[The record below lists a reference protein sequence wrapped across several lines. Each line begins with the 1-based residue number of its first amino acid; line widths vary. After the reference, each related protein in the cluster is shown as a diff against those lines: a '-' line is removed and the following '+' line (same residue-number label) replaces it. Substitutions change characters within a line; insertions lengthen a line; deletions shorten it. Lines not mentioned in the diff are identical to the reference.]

1 MKNLCK
7 TVFFLFIL
15 FYSCEKETEINMSLV
30 LTGEVTDINN
40 EGAKFNGEISNLS
53 GEEIMEYGFV
63 WDNVKNPKIENAQ
76 KYIVYDPPEKSTFQT
91 QISTTLKDSI
101 NYYVRA
107 FIKSKTSVIYG
118 NEVIFNSR
126 GSVAPKIKNLFP
138 ESGNINDT
146 ILIIG
151 ENFSYRNYDNKV
163 FFGEYSS
170 SVVKAKQ
177 DTLWVIAPSKLKSLN
192 SSVSVSIIDNKS
204 IADDMF
210 NLIPPVINDFHKKN
224 GTFGSELTITGEN
237 FKSNAE
243 SLKVFFGDY
252 AAKITE
258 LNNQSLVVVV
268 PDSLNYR
275 NSFIRVE
282 MNNIS
287 VLSNEVFTLEDLE
300 IKNFTPNVS
309 LTGQKITLYGNNFSL
324 VKGNNK
330 VLIGGI
336 VAQVEN
342 ASMNELEVI
351 VPTQE
356 KNYYPSRDVIIKVTV
371 AGQSQDYHEPLLIND
386 KWFRLKDAPVQDPY
400 NLINV
405 SLDDM
410 VYIGLNNTTEFWSFN
425 TQTEQWQQLAHFPG
439 RPRSAGTAFILD
451 KKIYFGTGSINY
463 EQPNDIWE
471 YDINNNTWT
480 QKNKFPGAIRSGAT
494 SFSLNNKGY
503 MIAGVEEAPAS
514 YNHPYDDC
522 WEYNPHDDSWT
533 ELQNVQY
540 PGWTGATGFF
550 NAAAITIGQTALFG
564 LGMNMVAYPKGYHE
578 RMYIFDPDA
587 SKQWTQIKSFPEER
601 TDHPIS
607 FLFNGVPVFYAN
619 KTFFTYNLKTN
630 TWSQLFESIFNSE
643 EFHYGLAFT
652 SEIKIFLGCG
662 TTNQLWEYDQNRE

>member
-1 MKNLCK
+1 MENLCK

-40 EGAKFNGEISNLS
+40 EGAKFNGEISNIS
-53 GEEIMEYGFV
+53 GEEILEYGFV
-63 WDNVKNPKIENAQ
+63 WDIVKNPKIENAQ
-76 KYIVYDPPEKSTFQT
+76 KYIVYDSPKKSTFQT
-91 QISTTLKDSI
+91 QVSTTLKDSI
-101 NYYVRA
+101 NYFVRA

-126 GSVAPKIKNLFP
+126 GSVAPKIKTLFP

-146 ILIIG
+146 IQIIG
-151 ENFSYRNYDNKV
+151 ENFSYRNSDNKV
-163 FFGEYSS
+163 FFGEYPS
-170 SVVKAKQ
+170 SVIKARQ
-177 DTLWVIAPSKLKSLN
+177 DTLWVVVPSQVNSLN
-192 SSVSVSIIDNKS
+192 SVVSVSILDNKS
-204 IADDMF
+204 IADDIF
-210 NLIPPVINDFHKKN
+210 NLIPPLISDFHEKI

-243 SLKVFFGDY
+243 SLKVFFGNY
-252 AAKITE
+252 AAKIIE

-275 NSFIRVE
+275 NSSIKVE

-287 VLSNEVFTLEDLE
+287 ALSNEEFILEDL
-300 IKNFTPNVS
+300 KVKDFNPKVA
-309 LTGQKITLYGNNFSL
+309 LTGQKITLFGNNFSP

-342 ASMNELEVI
+342 ASLYELEVI

-356 KNYYPSRDVIIKVTV
+356 ENYYPSRNVNVKVTV
-371 AGQSQDYHEPLLIND
+371 AGQSQDHNEPLLIND

-400 NLINV
+400 NLIYV
-405 SLDDM
+405 SHDNM
-410 VYIGLNNTTEFWSFN
+410 VYLGLNNTTELWSFN
-425 TQTEQWQQLAHFPG
+425 TQTEKWQQLAHFPG
-439 RPRSAGTAFILD
+439 RPRAGGTAFILD

-480 QKNKFPGAIRSGAT
+480 QKNKYPGAIRSAAT
-494 SFSLNNKGY
+494 AFSLNNKGY
-503 MIAGVEEAPAS
+503 LIAGVEEAPAS
-514 YNHPYDDC
+514 YNNPYDDC
-522 WEYNPHDDSWT
+522 WEYNPQTDSWT
-533 ELQNVQY
+533 ELQSVQY
-540 PGWTGATGFF
+540 PGWTSATGFF
-550 NAAAITIGQTALFG
+550 YAAAISIGKTALFG

-578 RMYIFDPDA
+578 RMYIFDPNA
-587 SKQWTQIKSFPEER
+587 SKQWTQIASFPEER

-607 FLFNGVPVFYAN
+607 FLFNGVPVFYAS
-619 KTFFTYNLKTN
+619 KTFFTYNIKMD
-630 TWSQLFESIFNSE
+630 TWSPLFESIFNSE

-652 SEIKIFLGCG
+652 SERKIFLGCG
-662 TTNQLWEYDQNRE
+662 RTNQFWEYDQSRE